1 MKKLLVVVM
10 TFIMTMAL
18 SVTVFAANKKLTLD
32 QAKKAALNYA
42 GVKASEATFT
52 KAHKDWE
59 DGREVYEIEF
69 YSGNTEYDMDVDVNN
84 GRITD
89 YNVEYHG
96 NYGQNAY
103 YYGHYD
109 YDDDVDDDDMFD
121 WDD

>member
-1 MKKLLVVVM
+1 MKKLVVVVM

-18 SVTVFAANKKLTLD
+18 SVTVFAANRKFTLD

-52 KAHKDWE
+52 KAYKDWE

-69 YSGNTEYDMDVDVNN
+69 YSGNTEYDMDIDVNN

-89 YNVEYHG
+89 IVHISHDIFGHG
-96 NYGQNAY
+96 QIIDKAFRSEFFIRIILAT
-103 YYGHYD
+103 
-109 YDDDVDDDDMFD
+109 VL
-121 WDD
+121 

>member
-1 MKKLLVVVM
+1 MKKLVVVVM

-18 SVTVFAANKKLTLD
+18 SVTVFAANKKFTLD

-52 KAHKDWE
+52 KAYKDWE

-69 YSGNTEYDMDVDVNN
+69 YSGNTEYDMDIDVNN

-89 YNVEYHG
+89 YSVEYHG
-96 NYGQNAY
+96 NYGQTAY

-109 YDDDVDDDDMFD
+109 YDDDDMFEL
-121 WDD
+121 DD